1 MAVQASISMKLD
13 SILRISAL
21 VFLVGVLAPG
31 CKKGPTTVTPLNKSG
46 TGMVGDGGMRPE
58 DPFGPGSGSSLAGGT
73 LPQLDPISDTGWT
86 PAGGEGISGLGDGGP
101 IALTSDEIWGGKYVM
116 DKDYFRG
123 NTVYFDFDRFT
134 IPASERV
141 KVEEVALYLQND
153 ADKSVLVEGHCDER
167 GTEEYNRSL
176 GEKRALALR
185 EFLIN
190 LGVQDH
196 RIHTISYGEDM
207 PAVEGFDESAYSKN
221 RRGVFVLL
229 KPR

>member
-1 MAVQASISMKLD
+1 MKLD
-13 SILRISAL
+13 SLLRISAL
-21 VFLVGVLAPG
+21 VLLVGVLTPG
-31 CKKGPTTVTPLNKSG
+31 CKKSPTTVTPLNKTG
-46 TGMVGDGGMRPE
+46 TGMVGGGGARPE
-58 DPFGPGSGSSLAGGT
+58 DPFGPGPDANLTGGV
-73 LPQLDPISDTGWT
+73 LPQVPAISDTGWT
-86 PAGGEGISGLGDGGP
+86 PVGTDGGAGLADGSP
-101 IALTSDEIWGGKYVM
+101 IALASEEIWGGKYIM

-153 ADKSVLVEGHCDER
+153 ADKSVLIEGHCDER